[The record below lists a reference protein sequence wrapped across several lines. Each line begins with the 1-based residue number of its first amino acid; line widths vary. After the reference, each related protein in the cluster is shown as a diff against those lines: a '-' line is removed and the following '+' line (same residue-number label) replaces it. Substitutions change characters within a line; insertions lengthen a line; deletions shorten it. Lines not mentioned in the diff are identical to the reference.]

1 MIDFKLIDIQ
11 LTDFAWLQALCDLEE
26 LDAPIELLKLQM
38 KCRPHLKMEKR
49 ALGLEHLRLVN

>member
-11 LTDFAWLQALCDLEE
+11 LTDFAWLQALCDLED
-26 LDAPIELLKLQM
+26 LDAPMELLKLQL

-49 ALGLEHLRLVN
+49 ALGIEHLTQVN

>member
-1 MIDFKLIDIQ
+1 MFKLLDVQ

-49 ALGLEHLRLVN
+49 ALGLEHLKLIN